1 MTAARDHALAL
12 LCEIVAGGEEAL
24 AAGGFGG
31 LTSPALATL
40 LRGNLLTPS
49 SVVDA
54 VLCDACGEP
63 HTAIVTFDPGRGAH
77 GWYCPHVGFVAALDA
92 DIAAFVFSMDR
103 FVAGIDDAF
112 RSAFGPS
119 RERSR
124 SIAGMASWIVGDY
137 AVDERRFLV
146 AFTRASPVN
155 TDIVEGLDRLPRRD
169 ATVLLVLSD
178 EPPALTLPA
187 SFAAV
192 SLPSVMS
199 MSQEGILSVDGKLL
213 HRHLDRVAFAAGP
226 ARRGRPGSMSQVW
239 HVLDELYGRPD
250 RVPKRVSLASTVA
263 SRWADFFPNEKCP
276 VVSVLRKHAAS
287 WRSQ

>member
-1 MTAARDHALAL
+1 MTAARGNALEL
-12 LCEIVAGGEEAL
+12 LCEIVAGGEEAF
-24 AAGGFGG
+24 AAGNFGG
-31 LTSPALATL
+31 LASPALATL

-63 HTAIVTFDPGRGAH
+63 HTALVTFDPGRGAH
-77 GWYCPHVGFVAALDA
+77 GWYCPHIGFVAAPDA

-124 SIAGMASWIVGDY
+124 SIAGPALWIVGDY
-137 AVDERRFLV
+137 AVEAHRFLV
-146 AFTRASPVN
+146 AFTRAAVN
-155 TDIVEGLDRLPRRD
+155 TDIVGALDRLPRRD
-169 ATVLLVLSD
+169 ATLLLVLSD

-187 SFAAV
+187 SFTAV
-192 SLPSVMS
+192 SIPSVMS
-199 MSQEGILSVDGKLL
+199 ISEDGMLSVDGNLL

-226 ARRGRPGSMSQVW
+226 TRRGRPGSMSQVW

-250 RVPKRVSLASTVA
+250 RAPERVSLAGKVA
-263 SRWADFFPNEKCP
+263 SRWADFFPNERCP
-276 VVSVLRKHAAS
+276 VPSVLRKHAAS
-287 WRSQ
+287 WRSR